1 MYIALTDDHGKAV
14 LVSIDGNALFKDGG
28 TGVDILHESGK
39 TIHVVDTISDVINRI
54 EQAGMRVVGHEKF
67 TGEIESGEEDN

>member
-14 LVSIDGNALFKDGG
+14 LVSIDGNALFKDRGI
-28 TGVDILHESGK
+28 GVDILHESGK

-54 EQAGMRVVGHEKF
+54 EQAGMRVVGHENF
-67 TGEIESGEEDN
+67 TGEIGSGEEDN